1 MRIGLIMDGLSEVSL
16 SEALD
21 TAAAVGVEVVELPT
35 GNWSSAPHI
44 DLAELMS
51 DASARK
57 RLQDDISSRGLRVE
71 SFNCSGNQFH
81 PKHGAA
87 HAKVV
92 EDTIRLSGEFGL
104 EKVVM
109 MSGLPA
115 APGDS
120 MPNWITSAWPADI
133 TPLLEYQWNE
143 VAIPYW
149 LKLVEFATACGV
161 TRIAL
166 ELHPQQLV
174 YNVSS
179 FRRLRAAVGD
189 VVGVNMDPS
198 HLMFM
203 GADPLK
209 AIDALGDAIYHVHA
223 KDTKI
228 TEKAGYDSCYETL
241 PKSEWQDR
249 SWNYVT
255 LGRGHPDGSAFWRRL
270 VEHLRAVG
278 YDGVLSIEHED
289 VELSQRDGVT
299 LAVRLLQDVLRDA

>member
-1 MRIGLIMDGLSEVSL
+1 VRIGLILDSL
-16 SEALD
+16 SEMTLPQALD
-21 TAAAVGVEVVELPT
+21 AAAELGVQAVEIPT
-35 GNWSSAPHI
+35 GNWSSAPHV
-44 DLAELMS
+44 DLAELTS
-51 DASARK
+51 SAAARRSLADAV
-57 RLQDDISSRGLRVE
+57 SSRGLTIE
-71 SFNCSGNQFH
+71 NFNCSGNQFH
-81 PKHGAA
+81 PRHGAQ
-87 HAKVV
+87 HAKVI
-92 EDTIRLSGEFGL
+92 EDTIRLSSEFGL
-104 EKVVM
+104 SKVVM

-120 MPNWITSAWPADI
+120 MPNWITSAWPPDI
-133 TPLLEYQWNE
+133 IPLLEHQWNE

-149 LKLVEFATACGV
+149 EKLVPIAGSCGV

-203 GADPLK
+203 GADPLA
-209 AIDALGDAIYHVHA
+209 AIDVLGDAVYHVHA
-223 KDTKI
+223 KDTQI
-228 TEKAGYDSCYETL
+228 TDKARYDSCYETL
-241 PKSEWQDR
+241 PSAAWRER

-255 LGRGHPDGSAFWRRL
+255 LGRGHPDGASFWRRF
-270 VEHLRAVG
+270 VEHLHAAG

-289 VELSQRDGVT
+289 VALSQLEGVT
-299 LAVRLLQDVLRDA
+299 QAVRLLQEVTA

>member
-1 MRIGLIMDGLSEVSL
+1 VRIGLILDSL
-16 SEALD
+16 SEMSLPQALD
-21 TAAAVGVEVVELPT
+21 AAAVAGVQVVEIPT
-35 GNWSSAPHI
+35 GNWSSAPHV
-44 DLAELMS
+44 DLAELRS
-51 DASARK
+51 SPVARK
-57 RLQDDISSRGLRVE
+57 RLAEAVASRGLAIE
-71 SFNCSGNQFH
+71 AFNCSGNQFH
-81 PKHGAA
+81 PRVGAV
-87 HAKVV
+87 HARVI

-104 EKVVM
+104 DKVVM

-120 MPNWITSAWPADI
+120 MPNWVTSSWPPDL

-149 LKLVEFATACGV
+149 IKLVELAWSCGV
-161 TRIAL
+161 TKLAL

-203 GADPLK
+203 GADPLA
-209 AIDALGDAIYHVHA
+209 AIDVLGDAVYHVHA
-223 KDTKI
+223 KDTLI

-241 PKSEWQDR
+241 PASEWRDR
-249 SWNYVT
+249 SWNYVA
-255 LGRGHPDGSAFWRRL
+255 LGRGHPDGAGFWRRF
-270 VEHLRAVG
+270 VEHLDAVG

-289 VELSQRDGVT
+289 VALSQLEGVT
-299 LAVRLLQDVLRDA
+299 AAVRLLQEVTA